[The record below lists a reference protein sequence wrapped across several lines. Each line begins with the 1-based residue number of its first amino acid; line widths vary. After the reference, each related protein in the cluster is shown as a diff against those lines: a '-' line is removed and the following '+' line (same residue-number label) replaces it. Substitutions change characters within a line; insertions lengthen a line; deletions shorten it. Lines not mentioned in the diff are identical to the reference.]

1 MNIDTQNGSRG
12 SRRHKWKQQPNEVGE
27 CERNSE
33 AGASPALAEGGEASK
48 KATALVRNQRQ
59 PSRRHATSAR
69 QLTHAQRRLGPRPGS
84 KYNPGAARPAPASDF
99 AHARRHLGPRPG
111 RGCAPEPHS
120 QPSPD
125 DLRTRGDAWARGSGG
140 AVALGATPHRNLA
153 RSSGGGGGVGRGG
166 SPLGRSE
173 SGRLL
178 AWLPPPRDFLR
189 HPLCTYHN
197 AGPSHIRSASQVA
210 VTARRRDE
218 LAPPLEVARPRRDAL
233 GWPTGEG
240 KRRGARPK
248 GGEGRGPGD
257 GASPLLS
264 AAPCRTLPPPPLS
277 RRLSRLR
284 SDP

>member
-1 MNIDTQNGSRG
+1 M
-12 SRRHKWKQQPNEVGE
+12 
-27 CERNSE
+27 
-33 AGASPALAEGGEASK
+33 
-48 KATALVRNQRQ
+48 RNQKQ

-178 AWLPPPRDFLR
+178 AWLPPPAATSYAIPYVL
-189 HPLCTYHN
+189 TTT
-197 AGPSHIRSASQVA
+197 Q
-210 VTARRRDE
+210 ARATS
-218 LAPPLEVARPRRDAL
+218 APPPR
-233 GWPTGEG
+233 
-240 KRRGARPK
+240 
-248 GGEGRGPGD
+248 
-257 GASPLLS
+257 SPLLP
-264 AAPCRTLPPPPLS
+264 AAAMSWRLPLK
-277 RRLSRLR
+277 
-284 SDP
+284 